1 MTADDYTKGQ
11 LASLMWR
18 AASHISFPAMV
29 AVGLC
34 VRNRVKDGNWL
45 PVIEEMYGAYDTKEA
60 RIIQGSPCTDARD
73 PKFQDVLTAVDGIF
87 DGTRVDR
94 WTNGGT
100 MWAEVE
106 RPLHKLFGTDRVA
119 TLAGL
124 EIYK

>member
-1 MTADDYTKGQ
+1 MTADEYTKAQ

-18 AASHISFPAMV
+18 AAAHISFPAMV

-34 VRNRVKDGNWL
+34 VRNQVKDGNWL
-45 PVIEEMYGAYDTKEA
+45 PVIDKIDAQNAATGLD
-60 RIIQGSPCTDARD
+60 CTDARD

-100 MWAEVE
+100 QWWASDGRE
-106 RPLHKLFGTDRVA
+106 RTAVVGN
-119 TLAGL
+119 L

>member
-45 PVIEEMYGAYDTKEA
+45 PAINEVNGPDKNED
-60 RIIQGSPCTDARD
+60 CTDARD

-100 MWAEVE
+100 QWWAGDARE
-106 RPLHKLFGTDRVA
+106 RTAVVGS
-119 TLAGL
+119 L

>member
-1 MTADDYTKGQ
+1 MTADDYSKAM

-18 AASHISFPAMV
+18 AANHISFPAMV

-45 PVIEEMYGAYDTKEA
+45 PVIDKINAQNVATGID
-60 RIIQGSPCTDARD
+60 CTDARD

-87 DGTRVDR
+87 DGTRADR

-100 MWAEVE
+100 QWWSSPGTE
-106 RPLHKLFGTDRVA
+106 RTAVVGN
-119 TLAGL
+119 L